1 MTDTVKQNL
10 KNYIKSI
17 SKDISSFHL
26 DPNIFADGLMQRTES
41 LSLDERIKLIWNFF
55 ASYILA
61 SHPERF
67 KLKVFTKPN
76 SALSTLSITYPWVD
90 GRERVFTS
98 FDIKIED
105 DKQLKSDA
113 LSTIKLSLHLN
124 GDNLSKIEKLIN
136 TAKVEVLN

>member
-1 MTDTVKQNL
+1 MTDTVKQDL

-17 SKDISSFHL
+17 SKDISSFYL
-26 DPNIFADGLMQRTES
+26 DPDIFMDGLTRRTKR
-41 LSLDERIKLIWNFF
+41 LSLDERIKLVWNFF

-61 SHPERF
+61 SHPDHF
-67 KLKVFTKPN
+67 KLKVFTKPK
-76 SALSTLSITYPWVD
+76 STLFITYPWVD

-113 LSTIKLSLHLN
+113 LSTIKFSLHLKE
-124 GDNLSKIEKLIN
+124 DSLSKIEKLIN
-136 TAKVEVLN
+136 TAKVEILN